1 MQSNPKLI
9 ALVAAGLTGIGYNAN
24 MKLVEYQT
32 TCTKLQAAHELLIGQ
47 VDPRMAFTDG
57 EARRTAAQAQANAH
71 AGIGI
76 ANSLHIIGLARDKFL
91 TIDGKVT
98 FEPKHYLQAGVLWEE
113 LGKNFGVPTV
123 WGGRWKSVDAVHF
136 SCARGGIG

>member
-9 ALVAAGLTGIGYNAN
+9 ALVASGLTGIGFYAN
-24 MKLVEYQT
+24 ISLVEYQT
-32 TCTKLQAAHELLIGQ
+32 QCTKLQAAHELLIGQ

-98 FEPKHYLQAGVLWEE
+98 FDPKHYLKAGVLWEE
-113 LGKNFGVPTV
+113 LGKNLGVNTV

-136 SCARGGIG
+136 SCGWKGIG